1 MRNLATVIDQM
12 LAQIPQ
18 GESLVP
24 VLEGCKSSFLYAAP
38 EMHLFWWQRV
48 AECLEDHI
56 GVPQLQWQQE
66 VADIFTLRKANG

>member
-18 GESLVP
+18 GESLIP
-24 VLEGCKSSFLYAAP
+24 ILEDCKSSFLYAAP
-38 EMHLFWWQRV
+38 EMHLFWWRRV
-48 AECLEDHI
+48 AECLEGHI
-56 GVPQLQWQQE
+56 GEPQLPWQHE